1 MRMTALIIL
10 VAAQFTVVPFIGQFG
25 HNKAP
30 HFSVNVNY
38 TIAYKNS

>member
-1 MRMTALIIL
+1 MRFIALIIL

-30 HFSVNVNY
+30 QFKVNVNQ